1 MEEEKYISD
10 KLGRRNPF
18 AVPEGYFEQ
27 LTAKVMEQIP
37 DRRPKARRV
46 WMRPVWW
53 AAAAVCALFV
63 STTAW
68 LVIPGESQ
76 QNQGH
81 VAEVLQQKEQFEAY
95 MTAQREVNVL
105 TDCETFI
112 YAFRLGAKIMMDV
125 LTEGK
130 MKEL

>member
-18 AVPEGYFEQ
+18 TVPEGYFEQ
-27 LTAKVMEQIP
+27 LTTKVMG
-37 DRRPKARRV
+37 
-46 WMRPVWW
+46 PVWW

-63 STTAW
+63 STAAW

-81 VAEVLQQKEQFEAY
+81 VAEVIQQSQPDDAFFDEAADY
-95 MTAQREVNVL
+95 MMLDNQ
-105 TDCETFI
+105 DI
-112 YAFRLGAKIMMDV
+112 YACLAS
-125 LTEGK
+125 EY
-130 MKEL
+130 

>member
-63 STTAW
+63 STAAW
-68 LVIPGESQ
+68 LVIPSESQ

-81 VAEVLQQKEQFEAY
+81 VAEVLQQKQNQPDEAFFDEAADY
-95 MTAQREVNVL
+95 MMLDNQ
-105 TDCETFI
+105 DI
-112 YAFRLGAKIMMDV
+112 YACLAS
-125 LTEGK
+125 EY
-130 MKEL
+130 